1 MSKKATE
8 TNETQQP
15 EECVVPAYIEELL
28 KNGTTILTA
37 KSRYELAEM
46 VDNIPAEVHYG
57 AGAVGFNP
65 ETGAFTLRVD
75 INP

>member
-15 EECVVPAYIEELL
+15 EECGAPAYIEELL

-37 KSRYELAEM
+37 KSRDELAEM